1 MAFFKTYFLGDVTP
15 RTPSSEDT
23 HVVGISAK
31 ISLMKAVAAEPD
43 ICAFLQSISMLKA
56 FSKLRIRLFSI
67 WS

>member
-31 ISLMKAVAAEPD
+31 NSLMKAVAAEPD
-43 ICAFLQSISMLKA
+43 ICAFLHAKSFFKA
-56 FSKLRIRLFSI
+56 
-67 WS
+67 

>member
-1 MAFFKTYFLGDVTP
+1 MAFFKMYFLGDVTP
-15 RTPSSEDT
+15 RPPSSKDI

-31 ISLMKAVAAEPD
+31 IKAVATEPD
-43 ICAFLQSISMLKA
+43 ICEFLQSISMLKA